1 MDLPIT
7 LPAMLF
13 PAVSLLYLSYNGRFL
28 TLAGLV
34 RSLHKEYR
42 EKRDPTALD
51 QIASLRLRL
60 RLIVWMQ
67 VAGALSF
74 VAAALSTTCIF
85 YGAMTLG
92 QLGFGAALMLLI
104 VSVLILLAEVLISTR
119 ALSMLLAQSEV
130 DTRSGG
136 DDP

>member
-7 LPAMLF
+7 VPVMLF

-28 TLAGLV
+28 TLAQLV
-34 RSLHKEYR
+34 RTLHR
-42 EKRDPTALD
+42 EHQERHDPTALP

-74 VAAALSTTCIF
+74 VAAATSATAVF
-85 YGAMTLG
+85 YGAPTIG
-92 QLGFGAALMLLI
+92 QVAFGAGLLLLI
-104 VSVLILLAEVLISTR
+104 ASVMILLAEVLISTR
-119 ALSMLLAQSEV
+119 ALSLLLAQSERGSR
-130 DTRSGG
+130 DRGAAS
-136 DDP
+136 